1 VNAEN
6 TVKKYSID
14 FTIQIKPFAEQEKI
28 TVLFLP
34 TVFTENV
41 FISTKSKIFLIRRLK
56 DNLLANNRAENF
68 NLQGGLFMK
77 DAFNV
82 IGCLIAVPVII
93 TIGYFI
99 IGTLIY
105 FIPFLLAVGVI
116 LLVLYLISCGIKSVI
131 GNK

>member
-1 VNAEN
+1 M
-6 TVKKYSID
+6 I
-14 FTIQIKPFAEQEKI
+14 EQKI
-28 TVLFLP
+28 
-34 TVFTENV
+34 
-41 FISTKSKIFLIRRLK
+41 LIRK
-56 DNLLANNRAENF
+56 EF
-68 NLQGGLFMK
+68 FMK
-77 DAFNV
+77 DVLNV

-93 TIGYFI
+93 TIGYFV

>member
-1 VNAEN
+1 
-6 TVKKYSID
+6 
-14 FTIQIKPFAEQEKI
+14 
-28 TVLFLP
+28 
-34 TVFTENV
+34 
-41 FISTKSKIFLIRRLK
+41 
-56 DNLLANNRAENF
+56 
-68 NLQGGLFMK
+68 MK
-77 DAFNV
+77 DALNV
-82 IGCLIAVPVII
+82 IGCLIAVSVII

>member
-1 VNAEN
+1 
-6 TVKKYSID
+6 
-14 FTIQIKPFAEQEKI
+14 
-28 TVLFLP
+28 
-34 TVFTENV
+34 
-41 FISTKSKIFLIRRLK
+41 
-56 DNLLANNRAENF
+56 
-68 NLQGGLFMK
+68 MK
-77 DAFNV
+77 DALNV

-116 LLVLYLISCGIKSVI
+116 LLVLSLIFGGIKSLI

>member
-1 VNAEN
+1 
-6 TVKKYSID
+6 
-14 FTIQIKPFAEQEKI
+14 
-28 TVLFLP
+28 
-34 TVFTENV
+34 
-41 FISTKSKIFLIRRLK
+41 
-56 DNLLANNRAENF
+56 
-68 NLQGGLFMK
+68 MK
-77 DAFNV
+77 DALNV

-116 LLVLYLISCGIKSVI
+116 LLILYLISCGIKSVI

>member
-1 VNAEN
+1 
-6 TVKKYSID
+6 
-14 FTIQIKPFAEQEKI
+14 
-28 TVLFLP
+28 
-34 TVFTENV
+34 
-41 FISTKSKIFLIRRLK
+41 
-56 DNLLANNRAENF
+56 
-68 NLQGGLFMK
+68 MK
-77 DAFNV
+77 DALNV

-93 TIGYFI
+93 TIGYFV

>member
-1 VNAEN
+1 
-6 TVKKYSID
+6 
-14 FTIQIKPFAEQEKI
+14 
-28 TVLFLP
+28 
-34 TVFTENV
+34 
-41 FISTKSKIFLIRRLK
+41 
-56 DNLLANNRAENF
+56 
-68 NLQGGLFMK
+68 MK
-77 DAFNV
+77 DALNV

-116 LLVLYLISCGIKSVI
+116 LLVLSLIFGGIKSVI

>member
-1 VNAEN
+1 
-6 TVKKYSID
+6 
-14 FTIQIKPFAEQEKI
+14 
-28 TVLFLP
+28 
-34 TVFTENV
+34 
-41 FISTKSKIFLIRRLK
+41 
-56 DNLLANNRAENF
+56 
-68 NLQGGLFMK
+68 MK
-77 DAFNV
+77 DVLNV

>member
-1 VNAEN
+1 
-6 TVKKYSID
+6 
-14 FTIQIKPFAEQEKI
+14 
-28 TVLFLP
+28 
-34 TVFTENV
+34 
-41 FISTKSKIFLIRRLK
+41 
-56 DNLLANNRAENF
+56 
-68 NLQGGLFMK
+68 MK
-77 DAFNV
+77 DALNV

-105 FIPFLLAVGVI
+105 FIPFLLAVGVM

>member
-1 VNAEN
+1 
-6 TVKKYSID
+6 
-14 FTIQIKPFAEQEKI
+14 
-28 TVLFLP
+28 
-34 TVFTENV
+34 
-41 FISTKSKIFLIRRLK
+41 
-56 DNLLANNRAENF
+56 
-68 NLQGGLFMK
+68 MK
-77 DAFNV
+77 DALNV

-116 LLVLYLISCGIKSVI
+116 LLVLYLIFCGIKSVI